1 MNALNLVFEKEF
13 LLTFFNDSNFLNK
26 LKYLSKE
33 RLSPFLSLD
42 EPLFN
47 RLLNLYRQMQYEI
60 NNTQSKDQHI
70 LRAMLYETLILFS
83 RAEVQMPNHS
93 DNISEKPINR
103 YAQHFAELA
112 EKNFITKTNTE
123 FYANTLCITSN
134 YLNKIVKQVWGK
146 TTKEYLQEQRIQE
159 ACKQLRYT
167 TRSIQEIATSLG
179 YETATYFVRSFHKA
193 KGVSPFAYRKKSYE

>member
-1 MNALNLVFEKEF
+1 MIDGDEAITLNGKNCIATRGTVICSTPGEIWHFHGNMTMNALNLVFEKEF

-103 YAQHFAELA
+103 YAQHL
-112 EKNFITKTNTE
+112 
-123 FYANTLCITSN
+123 
-134 YLNKIVKQVWGK
+134 
-146 TTKEYLQEQRIQE
+146 
-159 ACKQLRYT
+159 
-167 TRSIQEIATSLG
+167 
-179 YETATYFVRSFHKA
+179 
-193 KGVSPFAYRKKSYE
+193 AYRKKSYE